1 MVWCFSVTKI
11 KIMIWNK
18 LSEKRPLATRTGM
31 FDGKKSDKVLVADE
45 FGKYHIAEMYEG
57 ILDGT
62 EFCDFYDTRDYEVFK
77 VEYWAEIESPF

>member
-1 MVWCFSVTKI
+1 
-11 KIMIWNK
+11 MIWNK